1 MQWSNSLKKEHFIPL
16 LYDVCKWETTY
27 KVACFTLML
36 YLSSHKVLMDFI
48 KWHTQ
53 YTHILDLC
61 NWIKGHRARIMRR
74 RVPVAGRARIM
85 RRRLPVAGRAQQQEA
100 RSPNDVA
107 TFFRV
112 YFTAMEWI
120 CTKCVMRSSAGKV
133 ADEKFRGE
141 ESCHEGLWISTSLRF
156 AAARGGGGAR
166 EPAAVDI
173 TAATCSLLAMLAAFC
188 LLLILPLMS
197 WIINAK
203 YMFI

>member
-1 MQWSNSLKKEHFIPL
+1 M
-16 LYDVCKWETTY
+16 T
-27 KVACFTLML
+27 
-36 YLSSHKVLMDFI
+36 
-48 KWHTQ
+48 HTVH
-53 YTHILDLC
+53 TPILDLY

-74 RVPVAGRARIM
+74 RVPVAGRARQQ
-85 RRRLPVAGRAQQQEA
+85 GRA
-100 RSPNDVA
+100 RSPNYVRP
-107 TFFRV
+107 FSESM

-166 EPAAVDI
+166 EPASSVQ
-173 TAATCSLLAMLAAFC
+173 CGGHYCCHMQLACYC
-188 LLLILPLMS
+188 LLPSVSCLLPLMS